1 MLMLIFRIKDHWY
14 ALETTHVVEIVP
26 RIPLREIPSGQPY
39 LAGFLNYRGTIV
51 PILDLARLIEQ
62 QTSCPHL
69 STRIM
74 MIQYPVPQDSRLC
87 HLGLIAEQV
96 TETLNPA
103 TREIRPLNLD
113 SPRSNYLGG
122 MLLDD
127 RGMIQCIDLDKLFSF
142 LRSENAL
149 PTLPGAAPSLTIP
162 TSP

>member
-62 QTSCPHL
+62 QPSCAHL
-69 STRIM
+69 STRII
-74 MIQYPVPQDSRLC
+74 MIQYPVPQNSSFH

-103 TREIRPLNLD
+103 LHDIRPLNLD
-113 SPRSNYLGG
+113 SPQSDYLGG
-122 MLLDD
+122 MLLDN
-127 RGMIQCIDLDKLFSF
+127 RGMIQCLDLDKLFSF
-142 LRSENAL
+142 LRSDNILPAL
-149 PTLPGAAPSLTIP
+149 PGSPLPA
-162 TSP
+162 